1 MAALRQQV
9 SGQINV
15 ELDSGPQV
23 DLGKVMAEMR
33 QQYEAAALKNN
44 RELEA
49 WFKTKV
55 RLF

>member
-15 ELDSGPQV
+15 EVDSRPQV
-23 DLGKVMAEMR
+23 DLSSVMAEIR
-33 QQYEAAALKNN
+33 EQYETAALKSNK
-44 RELEA
+44 ELGA
-49 WFKTKV
+49 WFNAKV